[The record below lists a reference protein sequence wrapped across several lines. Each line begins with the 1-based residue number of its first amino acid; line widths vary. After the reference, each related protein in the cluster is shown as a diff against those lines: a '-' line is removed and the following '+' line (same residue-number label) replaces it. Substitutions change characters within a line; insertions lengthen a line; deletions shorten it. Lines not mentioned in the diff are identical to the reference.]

1 MRGTDGLV
9 CCLVSISDA
18 LSSLLS
24 SSELISSLP
33 FRRTQVFS
41 TAVLAPEDWFEHAL
55 LRDSEPHENALFVNP
70 DNKFDPAEEGADL
83 GGDKW
88 VAAKRKGPKRAAGQG
103 EVASP
108 LRERGVKGQDSGR
121 CLGAAEKLLE
131 V

>member
-1 MRGTDGLV
+1 M
-9 CCLVSISDA
+9 SISDA

-55 LRDSEPHENALFVNP
+55 LRDSEPHENALFTAA
-70 DNKFDPAEEGADL
+70 DTKFDPSEEPDEASR
-83 GGDKW
+83 DKW
-88 VAAKRKGPKRAAGQG
+88 TAAKRKGPKRAAGQG

-108 LRERGVKGQDSGR
+108 LKEKNGRGQDSAR
-121 CLGAAEKLLE
+121 CLRAAEKLLA